1 MNRPAADLGALGDA
15 LRRDLAH
22 PAARAAG
29 FAAREAYARAAPA
42 ENGKGWI
49 AGYSPGVATIGVGL
63 ATELL
68 MRCLAHVADHG
79 GGDVTLWREG
89 AVPDD
94 DRAAR
99 GAGLDVDRELLQM
112 RVTLPLAVSGDDE
125 LPPTVTVRTFVP
137 GSDDDAWIAVNNR
150 AFAGHAEQG
159 DWDRTTLAARRREP
173 WFDASMFLLAIEAG
187 RIIGFNWLRCHAPTD
202 REPEA
207 GEIYAIGVDP
217 DAQGRGLGRA
227 LATAGLARLEARGI
241 RQGLLYVA
249 ADNAGAIELYRSIG
263 FAVTRTD
270 RAYAAR
276 VVPE

>member
-1 MNRPAADLGALGDA
+1 MTRPAADLGALGDA

-22 PAARAAG
+22 PAARSSG

-49 AGYSPGVATIGVGL
+49 VGYSPGVATIGVGL

-89 AVPDD
+89 AVADD

-99 GAGLDVDRELLQM
+99 AAGLDVDRELLQM
-112 RVTLPLAVSGDDE
+112 RVALPLVPTNDAE
-125 LPPTVTVRTFVP
+125 LPPAVTLRTFVA

-159 DWDRTTLAARRREP
+159 DWDRTTLAARRREA
-173 WFDASMFLLAIEAG
+173 WFDPSMFVLATEAG
-187 RIIGFNWLRCHAPTD
+187 RIIGFNWLRRHPANGPD
-202 REPEA
+202 PEA

-227 LATAGLARLEARGI
+227 LAIAGLARLEARGI
-241 RQGLLYVA
+241 RRGLLYVA